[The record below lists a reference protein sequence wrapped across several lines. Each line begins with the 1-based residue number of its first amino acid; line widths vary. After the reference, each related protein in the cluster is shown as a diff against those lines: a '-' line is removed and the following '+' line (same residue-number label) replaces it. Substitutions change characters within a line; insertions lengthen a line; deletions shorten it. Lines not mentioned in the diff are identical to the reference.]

1 MCTLLDSCNNETT
14 VLEVTQNK
22 KKQEGIDYWYRLGH
36 LSVVNKLK
44 KNIKQLHSYCN
55 MQL

>member
-1 MCTLLDSCNNETT
+1 MCNLLDICNNETT

-44 KNIKQLHSYCN
+44 KNIKQL
-55 MQL
+55 QL